1 MQSLESSA
9 VPQPVAPPEV
19 PSLTKVDQ
27 TARQRVRGSNLPPQP
42 VATPIV
48 PASVPALTSLP
59 SSRASQ
65 PFAETE
71 TTTDTSSSNRERGFV
86 PFTRSSQ
93 ASRSNNVV
101 STPDNNSKEVINEEE
116 NSFRSRNPARGR
128 QTVGSSRPEEPRSLP
143 LVSSNRNVNLPTRN
157 VENPSDENTDDRAI
171 LPTIRGRER
180 NVQNLPIRGSRPSN
194 IQPIRSSISQQD
206 SVATTEDAIS
216 SDVIK
221 TGLDTVTWTPAILKV
236 KYLDLLGYKV
246 QQST

>member
-157 VENPSDENTDDRAI
+157 VENSSDENTDDRAI
-171 LPTIRGRER
+171 LPTLRGRER

-206 SVATTEDAIS
+206 SVVTTEDAIS

-236 KYLDLLGYKV
+236 RYLDLLGYKV